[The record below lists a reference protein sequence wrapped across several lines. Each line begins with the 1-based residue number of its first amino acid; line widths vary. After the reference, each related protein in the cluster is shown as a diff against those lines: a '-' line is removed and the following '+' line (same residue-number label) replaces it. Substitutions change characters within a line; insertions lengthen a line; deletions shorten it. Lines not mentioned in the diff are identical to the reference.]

1 MEDGTPSA
9 ALLMLDPR
17 TRAYITLPTLPVP
30 AIHADAAVVA
40 GRMYVL
46 GGLSVGGQSVS
57 SLQRYD
63 MPSGRWGTSC
73 APMAEARH
81 SHGVAAL
88 HGEVWSVGGQD
99 DDELA
104 SVEVYSP
111 QLNTWRAGV
120 ALPHSC
126 FDGTCDALVLRR
138 LGWGALVLVW
148 LGWGVLVLGRP
159 GWGVLVLGR
168 VGWHHPA
175 NERHGQPNQPTNQPS
190 NRLTARPAC
199 AGLSM
204 CLSVSLCMCPSV
216 WGRVSPVPPHLPF
229 TRWCA
234 WVEGSCREEAATL
247 THAQMLDPHP
257 RVMVAGMN
265 PGFVLRCSLGFTQ
278 IAIKSAGF
286 RYWLDWRVVSPP
298 FLLIV

>member
-88 HGEVWSVGGQD
+88 HGEVWAVGGGGGNAG
-99 DDELA
+99 LA

-111 QLNTWRAGV
+111 RLNIWRAGV
-120 ALPHSC
+120 PLPHQC
-126 FDGTCDALVLRR
+126 FDCTC
-138 LGWGALVLVW
+138 
-148 LGWGVLVLGRP
+148 
-159 GWGVLVLGR
+159 
-168 VGWHHPA
+168 
-175 NERHGQPNQPTNQPS
+175 
-190 NRLTARPAC
+190 
-199 AGLSM
+199 
-204 CLSVSLCMCPSV
+204 
-216 WGRVSPVPPHLPF
+216 
-229 TRWCA
+229 
-234 WVEGSCREEAATL
+234 
-247 THAQMLDPHP
+247 
-257 RVMVAGMN
+257 
-265 PGFVLRCSLGFTQ
+265 
-278 IAIKSAGF
+278 
-286 RYWLDWRVVSPP
+286 VVVQS
-298 FLLIV
+298 